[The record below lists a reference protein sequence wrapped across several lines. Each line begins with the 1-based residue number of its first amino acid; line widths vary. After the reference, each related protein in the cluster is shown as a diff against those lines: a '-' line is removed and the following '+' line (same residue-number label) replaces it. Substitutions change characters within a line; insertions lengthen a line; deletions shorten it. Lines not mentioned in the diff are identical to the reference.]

1 MKYIV
6 SIVFFILV
14 SVQYGQAQ
22 NTKPAF
28 SFCGK
33 TGECKMTWDEFMACK
48 KELESVD
55 KNVAISSFILT
66 IEKAEKKDYVLLEFP
81 AKGNK
86 ITKQA
91 MDMIEKLHKEK
102 KLGSKIEIDT
112 VEVVQ
117 SGKAAKR
124 VPGMIIILN

>member
-1 MKYIV
+1 MKYILK
-6 SIVFFILV
+6 IAFILV
-14 SVQYGQAQ
+14 VSTLVSFAQ
-22 NTKPAF
+22 DPKPAF

-48 KELESVD
+48 KELESID

-91 MDMIEKLHKEK
+91 MDMIEKLHKDK
-102 KLGSKIEIDT
+102 KLGSKLEIDT

-124 VPGMIIILN
+124 VPGMVIILN